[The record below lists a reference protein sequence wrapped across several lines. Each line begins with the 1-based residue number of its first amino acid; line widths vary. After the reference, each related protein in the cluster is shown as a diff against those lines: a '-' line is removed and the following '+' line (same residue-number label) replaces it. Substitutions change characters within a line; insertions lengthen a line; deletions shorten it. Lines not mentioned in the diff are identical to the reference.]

1 MLGVVLRRRVHILC
15 TLLLL
20 GVLICCGF
28 YVDLK
33 PNIVVES
40 FVMCQMFLKKDKASY
55 YEQGYMFKC
64 DLVFGLHS
72 GAVLSV
78 MWHSVW

>member
-1 MLGVVLRRRVHILC
+1 MLGVVLRRRVHIIC

-33 PNIVVES
+33 PKIVVVS
-40 FVMCQMFLKKDKASY
+40 D
-55 YEQGYMFKC
+55 
-64 DLVFGLHS
+64 
-72 GAVLSV
+72 VLEEG
-78 MWHSVW
+78 